1 MERSDQQQPL
11 NNRMLGDIAT
21 RCGAFSKAL
30 DDHALESQAL
40 TASCSPPRLVEALV
54 RLHRA
59 LGQPEEALVVLT
71 YAQQRRQDVAIKVS
85 WLKKL
90 GRWQLTSAAHLV
102 RACSSY
108 VRAQLVRA
116 RACSYVR
123 AQLVR
128 ARAARPRTRSSSTRA
143 RENSHTGARAAC
155 PRSPHGSS
163 SLARP
168 ASR

>member
-30 DDHALESQAL
+30 DDHALEYQAL
-40 TASCSPPRLVEALV
+40 TASCSSPRLVEALV
-54 RLHRA
+54 WLHRA

-90 GRWQLTSAAHLV
+90 GRWQDALTS
-102 RACSSY
+102 Y
-108 VRAQLVRA
+108 VHALR
-116 RACSYVR
+116 
-123 AQLVR
+123 VR
-128 ARAARPRTRSSSTRA
+128 ARAARTSARMRVRARASSTRTRSSSAHAGEFTHGRMRCLPALSSWQQLTRA
-143 RENSHTGARAAC
+143 S
-155 PRSPHGSS
+155 
-163 SLARP
+163 

>member
-11 NNRMLGDIAT
+11 NNRMLGDIGT

-30 DDHALESQAL
+30 DDHALEYQAL
-40 TASCSPPRLVEALV
+40 TASCSSPRLVEALV
-54 RLHRA
+54 WLHRA

-102 RACSSY
+102 RARAARTCARSSY
-108 VRAQLVRA
+108 VRAHA
-116 RACSYVR
+116 RTCAR
-123 AQLVR
+123 MLVR

-155 PRSPHGSS
+155 PSDS
-163 SLARP
+163 
-168 ASR
+168 

>member
-1 MERSDQQQPL
+1 M
-11 NNRMLGDIAT
+11 NITVIAT

-30 DDHALESQAL
+30 DDPALEYQAL
-40 TASCSPPRLVEALV
+40 TASCLNPRLVEALV
-54 RLHRA
+54 WLHRA

-90 GRWQLTSAAHLV
+90 GRWQDALTS
-102 RACSSY
+102 Y
-108 VRAQLVRA
+108 VHALRVRA
-116 RACSYVR
+116 RAARTSARSSYVR

>member
-102 RACSSY
+102 RA
-108 VRAQLVRA
+108 RAA
-116 RACSYVR
+116 RTSAR
-123 AQLVR
+123 MRVR
-128 ARAARPRTRSSSTRA
+128 ARAARTRTRSSSAHAQLVNPRTGEFTHGRMRCLPALSSWQQLTRA
-143 RENSHTGARAAC
+143 S
-155 PRSPHGSS
+155 
-163 SLARP
+163 